1 MYSLSTLG
9 RRSSGL
15 VRLPLEVLW
24 TRARYISS
32 SERAALDRAK
42 IDSMIRQGDLLIFTD
57 QFKFLVQGSIL

>member
-15 VRLPLEVLW
+15 GRLPREVLW
-24 TRARYISS
+24 TGDRFISS

-42 IDSMIRQGDLLIFTD
+42 IDSMIRQDVLLI
-57 QFKFLVQGSIL
+57 LLPI